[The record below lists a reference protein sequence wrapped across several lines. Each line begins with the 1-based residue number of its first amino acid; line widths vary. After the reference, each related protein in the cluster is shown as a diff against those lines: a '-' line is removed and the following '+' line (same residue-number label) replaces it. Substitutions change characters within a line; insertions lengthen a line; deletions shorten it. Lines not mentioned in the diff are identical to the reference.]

1 MTLQPAAADSSPSRL
16 LLPLLDQ
23 ACAAA
28 ALRYSMVRAAKASR
42 AAALAREVAEEAER
56 GLAPRVR
63 ALLRVSPP
71 SSSYPRSPSE
81 SLRVD
86 LGSGVLARAVP
97 VREKTAILPIGLGFY
112 LESKGN
118 GNAKDDNG
126 DEGEALAAARIA
138 ALRDRAQR
146 AADMASRARAE
157 AEGDARA
164 ALAR

>member
-1 MTLQPAAADSSPSRL
+1 M
-16 LLPLLDQ
+16 
-23 ACAAA
+23 
-28 ALRYSMVRAAKASR
+28 
-42 AAALAREVAEEAER
+42 
-56 GLAPRVR
+56 
-63 ALLRVSPP
+63 
-71 SSSYPRSPSE
+71 
-81 SLRVD
+81 D